1 MSIFKM
7 KSNKILRAKDSGL
20 KQNRKQGEDEKSREY
35 KMHTHTHSHT
45 SENSVSEMYTNNVP
59 HATIKANE
67 NNGDDDGDDDDDDE
81 KLTYKNI

>member
-1 MSIFKM
+1 MSIFRM

-20 KQNRKQGEDEKSREY
+20 KQNRETSEDEKNESI
-35 KMHTHTHSHT
+35 KCTHT

-67 NNGDDDGDDDDDDE
+67 NNGNDDM
-81 KLTYKNI
+81 TVMTTTTTMKN